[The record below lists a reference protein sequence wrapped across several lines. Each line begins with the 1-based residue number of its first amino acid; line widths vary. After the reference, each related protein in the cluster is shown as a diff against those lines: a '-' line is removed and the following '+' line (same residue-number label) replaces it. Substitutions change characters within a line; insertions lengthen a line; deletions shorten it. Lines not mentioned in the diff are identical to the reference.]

1 MENDDTNNFQ
11 KETAALGRAVMSEFL
26 SSARA
31 YDIIPDSSKVVV
43 FDTEVPVKLAFYAL
57 VEHGMFF
64 SSYYLRLFPSFP
76 CPDVSSQ

>member
-1 MENDDTNNFQ
+1 MENDDGNNFQ
-11 KETAALGRAVMSEFL
+11 KETAALGKAVMSEFL

-57 VEHGMFF
+57 VEHGM
-64 SSYYLRLFPSFP
+64 YLFTLHVIHFVLFCYKLVCF
-76 CPDVSSQ
+76 